1 MLLRNRL
8 FITLVVMSTIPLLV
22 LQFGVIEKEEKEIYN
37 RTNQEL
43 QSSLVR
49 MSQELHALM
58 NEQKAIAKGLSQT
71 PIVQRFAQISSKRNN
86 PVYVN
91 TRQQLAKFLLAYQ
104 QEIPNIQGIRFI
116 DPSGKTLVKIKE
128 NNIIRQKYL
137 DPAYGRQYVADQSSK
152 RFFKQALSSM
162 HDVEVSDFELGRVN
176 AEADFCPAMMRYSV
190 LMRDPDGKLMGML
203 VMNMWG
209 DRIDAAIKSTLSGYR
224 GNTYIIELANNKERD
239 GIYLYHPDNDKRF
252 ADQLGTSYRLSTDV
266 SPLEWKTIRQ
276 ERHQGRLE
284 LSDGRILY
292 YKKFYPFETR
302 PTNWML
308 VIETD
313 RSTVFA
319 ATNEVR
325 MYIWYLLGVL
335 IFISLLTAR
344 WVSSRIARPVQELA
358 RNITDYA
365 DGNREIRYADTRRD
379 EVGIVGR
386 AFNYLVLRLEKTQRQ
401 RDSAE
406 KAVRQSERLAALGQ
420 MAAGIGHEINNPLQ
434 NILSLSSFIDN
445 YLKDHNDEEL
455 REDIDLLQQEGKR
468 CARIVQGIL
477 SFAREN
483 QPEYLTV
490 NLSMLAEDTLSLL
503 KFQFEKADVV
513 LIKDFADEVY
523 VRADPGQLQQ
533 VLVNLCLNS
542 IQAHAT
548 QVNFHL
554 FTENHKA
561 KIEVIDSGEGISEQ
575 NLEQVFHPFFTTKP
589 EGEGTG
595 LGLSV
600 SYGIIQKHQGEITLE
615 NIQGKGVKATI
626 SLPLLNVQEI
636 NMISNEEHLKDVG

>member
-8 FITLVVMSTIPLLV
+8 FITLVAMSTIPLLV
-22 LQFGVIEKEEKEIYN
+22 LQFGVVEKEEKEIYA
-37 RTNQEL
+37 RTNQDL
-43 QSSLVR
+43 QSGLVR

-58 NEQKAIAKGLSQT
+58 KEQKAIAKGLSQT
-71 PIVQRFAQISSKRNN
+71 PIVQQFAQVASRRGEPHYIE
-86 PVYVN
+86 
-91 TRQQLAKFLLAYQ
+91 TRQKLAKFLLAYHR
-104 QEIPNIQGIRFI
+104 EIPNIQAIRFI
-116 DPSGKTLVKIKE
+116 DPSGKTLVKVKE
-128 NNIIRQKYL
+128 NNIIRQKYY
-137 DPAYGRQYVADQSSK
+137 DTNYKRQYVADQSPK
-152 RFFKQALSSM
+152 RFFKQALNSM

-176 AEADFCPAMMRYSV
+176 AEAEFCPAMMRYSV
-190 LMRDPDGKLMGML
+190 LMRDPDGNLEGML
-203 VMNMWG
+203 VVNMWG
-209 DRIDAAIKSTLSGYR
+209 NRIDAAIKSTLSGFR
-224 GNTYIIELANNKERD
+224 GNTYIIELSNSKERD

-266 SPLEWKTIRQ
+266 KPEEWQTIRQ
-276 ERHQGRLE
+276 ERHQGRQE
-284 LSDGRILY
+284 LSDGRILFF
-292 YKKFYPFETR
+292 KKFYPFETR

-313 RSTVFA
+313 RNTVFA

-335 IFISLLTAR
+335 LLISLLTAR

-365 DGNREIRYADTRRD
+365 DGNREVRYANTRQD

-386 AFNYLVLRLEKTQRQ
+386 AFNYLVQRLEKTQRQ

-406 KAVRQSERLAALGQ
+406 KAVQQSERLAALGQ

-455 REDIDLLQQEGKR
+455 REDISLLQQEGKR

-483 QPEYLTV
+483 KPEYKIV
-490 NLSMLAEDTLSLL
+490 NLSVLSEDTISLL
-503 KFQFEKADVV
+503 KFQFDKSAVQLVHDIEED
-513 LIKDFADEVY
+513 IY

-533 VLVNLCLNS
+533 VLVNLSLNS
-542 IQAHAT
+542 IQANSHK
-548 QVNFHL
+548 VKFNL
-554 FTENHKA
+554 YTENEVA
-561 KIEVIDSGEGISEQ
+561 WIEITDNGDGIGEQDLG
-575 NLEQVFHPFFTTKP
+575 QVFNPFFTTKP

-600 SYGIIQKHQGEITLE
+600 SYGIIKKHNGEISLE
-615 NIQGKGVKATI
+615 NIPEQGVKATI
-626 SLPLLNVQEI
+626 ILPVLNDVDADI
-636 NMISNEEHLKDVG
+636 AISEDQLQDVG